1 MKKIKIAFNKIKT
14 DIEALTD
21 NIIFF
26 IHKNLL

>member
-1 MKKIKIAFNKIKT
+1 MKEIEDTLTRIKAE
-14 DIEALTD
+14 IEALTD